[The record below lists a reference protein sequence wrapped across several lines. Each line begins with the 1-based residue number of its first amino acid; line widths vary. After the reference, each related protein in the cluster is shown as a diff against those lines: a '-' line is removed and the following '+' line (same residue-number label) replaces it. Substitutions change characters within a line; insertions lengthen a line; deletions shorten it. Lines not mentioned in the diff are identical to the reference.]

1 MSAEDVLQQFAR
13 STADAVAGVLG
24 TFCGDDVR
32 LGQVSVVERGV
43 EPLRGMPAPGVVAE
57 VAYVDGVTGGNAFCL
72 GVRGAR
78 RLAAAMMGADPTA
91 DVDDE
96 PLNELELS
104 AVAEAANQ
112 MMAAAAQAT
121 SAVLGQEIE
130 ISPPT
135 TRAYEAAETAIELP
149 DSSAHATSASFTL
162 FGEPC
167 RLVQIVPTAFT
178 VRMTRALDDRALE
191 LDDRAGRAGDPGV
204 AAAVAASLTDAKVRL
219 TAELGRSRMPMA
231 RAVAMPAGA
240 IVELDREPEDLID
253 VYVNGRHLA
262 LGRLV
267 ITDGGRWAVRVERVL
282 DAAAPLTHD
291 PRGA

>member
-1 MSAEDVLQQFAR
+1 MSAEAVLEQFAR
-13 STADAVAGVLG
+13 SSAEAVNGVIQ
-24 TFCGDDVR
+24 TFCGDGAL
-32 LGQVSVVERGV
+32 LGQVTVLERGV

-57 VAYVDGVTGGNAFCL
+57 VAYVDGVTGGNAFCI

-91 DVDDE
+91 EIDDE

-104 AVAEAANQ
+104 AVAELANQ

-130 ISPPT
+130 ISPPV
-135 TRAYEAAETAIELP
+135 TRTYESAETAIEEP
-149 DSSAHATSASFTL
+149 DSSAHATSASFSL

-191 LDDRAGRAGDPGV
+191 LDERAGRAGDAGV
-204 AAAVAASLTDAKVRL
+204 AAAVAASLTEAKVRL

-231 RAVAMPAGA
+231 RAVGMPAGA
-240 IVELDREPEDLID
+240 IVELDREPEDPID
-253 VYVNGRHLA
+253 IYVNGRHLA

-282 DAAAPLTHD
+282 DAAAPLNHD
-291 PRGA
+291 TRGA

>member
-1 MSAEDVLQQFAR
+1 MSAGAPLEHFAR
-13 STADAVAGVLG
+13 SSAEAVAGVLQS
-24 TFCGDDVR
+24 FCGEEAR
-32 LGQVSVVERGV
+32 LGSVGVVERGA
-43 EPLRGMPAPGVVAE
+43 EPLRGMPAPGVAVE
-57 VAYVDGVTGGNAFCL
+57 VAYVDGVTGGNVFCL
-72 GVRGAR
+72 GMRGAR
-78 RLAAAMMGADPTA
+78 RLAAAMMGADPA
-91 DVDDE
+91 AEIDDE

-135 TRAYEAAETAIELP
+135 TRPYELAEEAVELP
-149 DSSAHATSASFTL
+149 DSSAHATTASLTL

-167 RLVQIVPTAFT
+167 RLVQIVPTAFI

-191 LDDRAGRAGDPGV
+191 LDERAGRGGDPGV
-204 AAAVAASLTDAKVRL
+204 AAAVAATLTDATVRL

-231 RAVAMPAGA
+231 RAVGMPAGA
-240 IVELDREPEDLID
+240 IVELDREPDDLID
-253 VYVNGRHLA
+253 IYVNGRHLA

-267 ITDGGRWAVRVERVL
+267 ISDGGRWAVRVERVL
-282 DAAAPLTHD
+282 DAPAAANRD
-291 PRGA
+291 ARGA